1 MCLCFRVQRDVL
13 PSIEVLL
20 LLASPRLLL
29 AAVQLLCSSTRS
41 PVTTKRLLVEEG
53 VRQRFGEWSSAS
65 RTFYAVTAVLVVTR
79 REVATVGRLSSFFLN
94 IGDAGSTS
102 SPAERAEASS
112 SPPKNHEPNHDWFEE
127 MARLV
132 ALGYGGESVSVPG
145 CLRDGTGILCYLCSV
160 SCPLP

>member
-1 MCLCFRVQRDVL
+1 MCFHLSRCSSCSLRL
-13 PSIEVLL
+13 ACCLL
-20 LLASPRLLL
+20 LYSCY
-29 AAVQLLCSSTRS
+29 AAVLVAPSQPNAYWWRRGCA
-41 PVTTKRLLVEEG
+41 RLP
-53 VRQRFGEWSSAS
+53 QRFGEWSSAS